1 MKFVSVRDLK
11 TNTAE
16 VWEQLSREEMV
27 ITSNGHPIALMTGI
41 GGENLEEI
49 LGAIRRARAQIAIR
63 SLRQQAQERG
73 LDQLTTTEI
82 HQEIRS
88 TRRQR
93 KNS

>member
-16 VWEQLSREEMV
+16 VWEQLAREEMV

-49 LGAIRRARAQIAIR
+49 LGAIRRARAQVAIR
-63 SLRQQAQERG
+63 SLRQQAEEHG
-73 LDQLTTTEI
+73 LDRLTATEI

-93 KNS
+93 KKS